1 MVRRGVIDPRK
12 NKLSSVIASLTDE
25 ELSAVFEEITDFK
38 DSGILTKNSNL
49 SRIARELHETFNV
62 PYDLRMVE
70 DDVLYEAARRFYN
83 GNESA
88 EWIEDP
94 GLLPRCSACGASS
107 DDALNRGGN
116 YCHNCGNKMRNAR

>member
-49 SRIARELHETFNV
+49 SRIARELHETFSV

-70 DDVLYEAARRFYN
+70 DDILYEAARLPEDSTMVMNLRN
-83 GNESA
+83 GSK
-88 EWIEDP
+88 IQDCC
-94 GLLPRCSACGASS
+94 L
-107 DDALNRGGN
+107 DALLAESTV
-116 YCHNCGNKMRNAR
+116 MML